1 MKKVLISFLAALTC
15 SLLFICC
22 QYSNPEPETIPQ
34 EQKFSVQ
41 FIISASTIDT
51 EPSKEQIT
59 DISKGST
66 LTASDLV
73 CPAIKGHS
81 FDGWFTDSSFSTPFT
96 TETPI
101 DSDLT
106 LYAKCTPEK
115 YMIIYINSVGV
126 DFPDDFPI
134 YHTYGTD
141 TTLASLPSDA
151 YYALEN
157 SEQQIT
163 KLGKYDYTDDIT
175 LEVRLPR
182 VCTENDTRCSEI
194 GEPQVCT
201 NGQWVDSAPCGAN
214 QYCTAGKCESTIS
227 CADDEKLIGDTC
239 YKKCANNGDIR
250 NVSDTE
256 FEYCL
261 DHIWIS
267 VVCANGEHAKNGV
280 CTSD

>member
-51 EPSKEQIT
+51 EPSKDQIT

-73 CPAIKGHS
+73 CPVIKGHS

-126 DFPDDFPI
+126 DFPNDFPI

-175 LEVRLPR
+175 LEVHLPR
-182 VCTENDTRCSEI
+182 R
-194 GEPQVCT
+194 
-201 NGQWVDSAPCGAN
+201 
-214 QYCTAGKCESTIS
+214 
-227 CADDEKLIGDTC
+227 CADDEILIGNIC
-239 YKKCANNGDIR
+239 YKKCSINGDIR
-250 NVSDTE
+250 KVSDTE
-256 FEYCL
+256 YEYCQDNIL
-261 DHIWIS
+261 IS
-267 VVCANGEHAKNGV
+267 VVCAEGQHVKNGACVANRNCEDGERRCLDNSTCQLCKDGEWSQETCAYGQSCKNGE